1 MQAQRALHGLRSI
14 YLFFALAFFSALIL
28 TLLMPLESRAY
39 TIPQRSEPATNAL
52 LLTAPTAVRLWF
64 SEDLNSTLSTGTVLI
79 ADGKRVDLESSIA
92 SSNAR
97 ELLITLQNPLPPG
110 VYTAYWRAV
119 GQHDGQTLT
128 GSSTFRITSPDGTT
142 PQANSSGTLSNP
154 YGTSPIT
161 TGQLDLASVLYFLM
175 QTLIGIGA
183 TFWVGGLLWHTFVA
197 YQRGSSEKE
206 HRIHERAQ
214 QRFDQRLTT
223 PLLTMLFLANIGL
236 LVSNSLALS
245 AGNLAQL
252 LPSAVALLTTGGF
265 GTYWI
270 IQQLV
275 LIVALFLPSSA
286 TPHSRLAIW
295 GKLAPGGIL
304 LLLFALSGHAFSS
317 AGETQW
323 LALGADWLH
332 WLGTAMWVGGMFY
345 VAWVYQPVLPTLAS
359 GERGEALLKT
369 LGRFSPLALTG
380 LLLLAITGPFNASI
394 HLSTWE
400 QLLSTA
406 YGRAL
411 LIKCTVLGLLL
422 LVGAFQDLRLRPAL
436 QKDYKQ
442 LKQLSDVTSLDEQD
456 KQQRT
461 KIEARNAGAYGML
474 ETLLRWEAVLGI
486 ALLLCSALMSVYAA
500 TTMPVQETPKNH
512 TTATGPFAGTTRTSD
527 AQFNVQLSI
536 SPARLGPNDFVVKVL
551 DEQGKIPGKIQV
563 SLVADMVDMQMGV
576 THLALEPDGQGNY
589 RTTGNLT
596 MNGTWQIDILI
607 RTADG
612 KQHTASFRI
621 KAS

>member
-1 MQAQRALHGLRSI
+1 MQAQRALHGSRSI
-14 YLFFALAFFSALIL
+14 YLFLALAFFLALTL
-28 TLLMPLESRAY
+28 TLLIPLKSRAY
-39 TIPQRSEPATNAL
+39 TIPQRSEPTANAL
-52 LLTAPTAVRLWF
+52 LLTAPTAVHLWF
-64 SEDLNSTLSTGTVLI
+64 SEDLNPALSVGTVLTGG
-79 ADGKRVDLESSIA
+79 GKRVDLESSVA
-92 SSNAR
+92 SSNTR
-97 ELLITLQNPLPPG
+97 ELLITLQSPLSPG
-110 VYTAYWRAV
+110 VYTTYWRAV

-142 PQANSSGTLSNP
+142 PQTNGSGAIHNP
-154 YGTSPIT
+154 YGTSPIAA
-161 TGQLDLASVLYFLM
+161 GQLDLASVLYFLT

-183 TFWVGGLLWHTFVA
+183 TFWVGGLLWHAFVA
-197 YQRGSSEKE
+197 YQRGANEKVSEM
-206 HRIHERAQ
+206 AQ
-214 QRFDQRLTT
+214 QRFEQKLTT
-223 PLLTMLFLANIGL
+223 PLLTALFLANIGL
-236 LVSNSLALS
+236 LISHSLALS
-245 AGNLAQL
+245 TENFAQL
-252 LPSAVALLTTGGF
+252 LPNAVALLTTGGF

-275 LIVALFLPSSA
+275 LIVALFLPWSA
-286 TPHSRLAIW
+286 TSRSGFTIW
-295 GKLAPGGIL
+295 GKLAAGGIL

-317 AGETQW
+317 ADETQW
-323 LALGADWLH
+323 LALGAEWLH
-332 WLGTAMWVGGMFY
+332 WLGTAMWVGGMLY
-345 VAWVYQPVLPTLAS
+345 VAWVYLPTLHMLTS

-380 LLLLAITGPFNASI
+380 LLLLAITGPFSASI
-394 HLSTWE
+394 HLNTWE
-400 QLLSTA
+400 QLLSAA

-411 LIKCTVLGLLL
+411 LVKCAVLGLLL

-442 LKQLSDVTSLDEQD
+442 KIRLSDGTSLDEE
-456 KQQRT
+456 QRT
-461 KIEARNAGAYGML
+461 NFEARNAGAYAML

-500 TTMPVQETPKNH
+500 TALPVQETTTTH
-512 TTATGPFAGTTRTSD
+512 TIVTGPFTGTARTSD
-527 AQFNVQLSI
+527 ARFNVQLNV

-551 DEQGKIPGKIQV
+551 DEQGKVPGEIQV
-563 SLVADMVDMQMGV
+563 SLVADMLDMQMGV
-576 THLALEPDGQGNY
+576 TRLTLVPDGQGNY